1 MIKSKFF
8 NLKCETNTC
17 LYDTYAKMRQFVLIN
32 VLRWTVQRETQFVEH
47 GFTTHQTSPEDHEVP
62 VAARGTLAVH
72 A

>member
-8 NLKCETNTC
+8 NLKCKTNTC
-17 LYDTYAKMRQFVLIN
+17 LDNTYAKIRKFVLII
-32 VLRWTVQRETQFVEH
+32 VLGWTVQRETQFVEH

-62 VAARGTLAVH
+62 VAARGALAVH